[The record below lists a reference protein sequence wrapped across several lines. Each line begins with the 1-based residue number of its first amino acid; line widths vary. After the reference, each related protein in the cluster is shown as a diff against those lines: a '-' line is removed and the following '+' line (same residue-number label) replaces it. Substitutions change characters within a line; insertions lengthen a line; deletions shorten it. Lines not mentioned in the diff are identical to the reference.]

1 MDPTLAGFIQFVRQ
15 IMGIP
20 ATILPDTSTYLA
32 EAFWASMT
40 IVNQFLEIVGT
51 AEPPVQ
57 QFPTYYGYA
66 VYNLAGDFLVRYTLD
81 DTTLTPPNDTY
92 FQTLRKQMNLNAF
105 VPGIIQSSSDQGT
118 SQSFAIPDFIKSM
131 TLGDLQLMQTPWGRN
146 YLNLAQ
152 AYGPSIWG
160 LTP

>member
-1 MDPTLAGFIQFVRQ
+1 MDPTLALFIAWVRTF
-15 IMGIP
+15 MAIP
-20 ATILPDTSTYLA
+20 ATILPDTSVYLA
-32 EAFWASMT
+32 QAFWAAMT
-40 IVNQFLEIVGT
+40 ITNETLEIVGT

-57 QFPTYYGYA
+57 QYPTYYAQA
-66 VYNLAGDFLVRYTLD
+66 VYNLAGDFLVRYTPD
-81 DTTLTPPNDTY
+81 DTALTPPNDTY
-92 FQTLRKQMNLNAF
+92 FQTLRTNMNLNAF

-131 TLGDLQLMQTPWGRN
+131 TMGDLQLMQTPWGRN

-152 AYGPSIWG
+152 AAGPTIWG